1 MFTPTRVQQQY
12 EDSAVA
18 EQPSTGRS
26 CDRLRKEVKRCIKES
41 DCVQKARRP
50 AKECVQARDGSVP
63 TRCYK
68 LLSLLSDCKRSM
80 IDMRARFRGR
90 KGDL

>member
-26 CDRLRKEVKRCIKES
+26 CDRLRKEVKRCIKVLFQIKNIIGFILENLFYRLN
-41 DCVQKARRP
+41 KFYN
-50 AKECVQARDGSVP
+50 K
-63 TRCYK
+63 
-68 LLSLLSDCKRSM
+68 
-80 IDMRARFRGR
+80 FF
-90 KGDL
+90 